1 MISRILESNQRK
13 GENSLSLNF
22 LIPVCEKRILL
33 NIKDNMERNFYGS
46 KMIVYDPLHPRKNV
60 SITLSSTY
68 DKFDTFL
75 GYVKKEL
82 NKAGLFP

>member
-1 MISRILESNQRK
+1 M
-13 GENSLSLNF
+13 SLNY

-33 NIKDNMERNFYGS
+33 EIKSRMERMFYGS

-75 GYVKKEL
+75 GYIKKEL
-82 NKAGLFP
+82 NQAGLFPKGFDDYQIQMLY